1 MDENEATYKALLRF
15 GWKPLEFTSKT
26 AGSNLGN
33 DKTYDQ
39 MTFAPRG
46 IGRRVKDFGVF
57 DFDNAVFKP
66 LWRRVSSELPQR
78 RAIPL
83 FNRHVKHHI
92 SDHRP
97 VWVQL
102 DIT

>member
-1 MDENEATYKALLRF
+1 MF
-15 GWKPLEFTSKT
+15 
-26 AGSNLGN
+26 
-33 DKTYDQ
+33 
-39 MTFAPRG
+39 
-46 IGRRVKDFGVF
+46 VF
-57 DFDNAVFKP
+57 DKAVFEP

-97 VWVQL
+97 GVGATGRYLTGVGGPRNAL
-102 DIT
+102 DLKL